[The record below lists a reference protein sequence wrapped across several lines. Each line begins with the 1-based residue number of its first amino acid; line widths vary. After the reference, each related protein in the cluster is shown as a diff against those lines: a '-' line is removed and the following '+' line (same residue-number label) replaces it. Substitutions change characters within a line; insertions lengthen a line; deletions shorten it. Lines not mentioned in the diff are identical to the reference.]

1 MTLRHSNLLF
11 ALINLLGFSVIPSE
25 GWPMILALIL
35 EFVPMFTLSSR
46 FILSI
51 RELHADDVQA
61 RRGSG
66 IDTGFGLSVSGHGAV
81 ETVPVFADV
90 EQDEGSADV
99 EEVMMEIRMTEPDM
113 GGAQATLST

>member
-1 MTLRHSNLLF
+1 MVLVFT
-11 ALINLLGFSVIPSE
+11 
-25 GWPMILALIL
+25 L

-51 RELHADDVQA
+51 RELHAHNVQ
-61 RRGSG
+61 GKGGGG
-66 IDTGFGLSVSGHGAV
+66 IDTGFGLYVSGHGAV

-99 EEVMMEIRMTEPDM
+99 EEMAMADRTTES
-113 GGAQATLST
+113 G